1 MSHEKFGEIHG
12 QPEVGQNGGQR
23 SNFDVFLL
31 AMTGD
36 PFNEIFSKFRTIYRS
51 IRRRHSLS
59 LV

>member
-1 MSHEKFGEIHG
+1 MKSLVRYG

-36 PFNEIFSKFRTIYRS
+36 PFGELFSKFRTIYRS
-51 IRRRHSLS
+51 IKTRHSPS